1 MVVITS
7 NWREGNHAT
16 ARVRPS
22 QSKRAR
28 RALSSLPGSGLLGI
42 ILLLAP
48 VGVFITWGM
57 TALEG
62 RLLKWR

>member
-1 MVVITS
+1 M
-7 NWREGNHAT
+7 
-16 ARVRPS
+16 
-22 QSKRAR
+22 
-28 RALSSLPGSGLLGI
+28 SSLPGSGLLGI